1 MNISGDPPK
10 FFGGPPFGGPPQKY
24 GGPLLFWG
32 PRGPSKNS
40 KTKRKPRGAPKKI
53 TYGLRGRELPQCV
66 DPLSSWSSTL
76 IRYQRS
82 DTEGSTLVKLIV
94 DT

>member
-32 PRGPSKNS
+32 PRGPSKNY
-40 KTKRKPRGAPKKI
+40 KTKRKPSGAPKKI
-53 TYGLRGRELPQCV
+53 TCASIPPPPFQINTEIKAFC
-66 DPLSSWSSTL
+66 PLL
-76 IRYQRS
+76 
-82 DTEGSTLVKLIV
+82 
-94 DT
+94 